1 MFKAKINS
9 FLELSH
15 WSTVFTDTEIA
26 ILRTVLKKIDNYNTQ
41 LNDKEFS
48 TIEQLGE
55 YTMPI
60 MSEILSEV
68 KDFFNNEIDTDF
80 DYPYYLTIRAL
91 NDENG
96 DSIFIEVDK

>member
-26 ILRTVLKKIDNYNTQ
+26 ILRTVLEKIDNYNTQ
-41 LNDKEFS
+41 LNNKEFS

-55 YTMPI
+55 CTMPI